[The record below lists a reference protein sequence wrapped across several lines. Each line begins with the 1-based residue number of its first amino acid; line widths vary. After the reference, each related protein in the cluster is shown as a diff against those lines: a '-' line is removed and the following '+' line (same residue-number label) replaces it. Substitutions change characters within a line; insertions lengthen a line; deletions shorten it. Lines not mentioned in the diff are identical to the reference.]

1 MSFNPQDPHLQ
12 NVISDLQVT
21 QGKHEVR
28 LSSLEKLVENQNK
41 VLMTIE
47 KRITVIGTLLI
58 LVIGASSEQ
67 GGNIVRSLL
76 GM

>member
-67 GGNIVRSLL
+67 GGNMVRSLL